1 MSRKIGVIL
10 SYVLMLLEVVSTLL
24 LTPFIIRTLGQAEF
38 GVYKLSIT
46 INAYLLLLDL
56 GVGNAI
62 TRYVAKYRVDGD
74 EEKQKQFLGVATV
87 FYCIIAAVALVIG
100 FVLIQL
106 FPTVFAK
113 GLSPSETALGQKLL
127 AITMV
132 NSAFTLGTVPFA
144 NVLIAYERFAA
155 SRGSSIIQIIFRMVF
170 TFLAVSMNMG
180 SVGIVTVNLITTVV
194 CRSFFVFYVTGKLK
208 LIPKFEGIKAG
219 FIKEI
224 VVYSSLI
231 LLQMVATQLNASVD
245 QVLIGS
251 LVTSS
256 AVILAVYGVGT
267 QIVQYF
273 QSIGTAFTG
282 VMMPGIVGMVERK
295 ASPKELLNEMV
306 RIGRIIFMVLML
318 IWSAFLI
325 NGREF
330 VILWAGA
337 ENSDAYIVALILMLA
352 YSLVLTESIGTQ
364 VLWALNQHKEQS
376 FLKIAIVLVN
386 IILTVFLIKWQPLIG
401 ATLGT
406 FISLIAGDIIVMNI
420 IFIKKIKINLLTYY
434 SGIFKGIL
442 PSALLSILC
451 GWLLSLVYSG
461 GVAATGVNLLL
472 MTAVYAAAMWL
483 FGMNGYETQLFGSL
497 PRKIIR
503 FKK

>member
-127 AITMV
+127 AITMF

-208 LIPKFEGIKAG
+208 LIPKFKGIKAG

-224 VVYSSLI
+224 IVYSSLI

-267 QIVQYF
+267 QIVQYY

-337 ENSDAYIVALILMLA
+337 ENSDAYIVALILMSA

-483 FGMNGYETQLFGSL
+483 FGMNGYEKQLFGSL
-497 PRKIIR
+497 LRKIIR

>member
-10 SYVLMLLEVVSTLL
+10 SYVLMLFEVISTLL

-62 TRYVAKYRVDGD
+62 TRYVSKYRVDGD
-74 EEKQKQFLGVATV
+74 EEKQRQFLGVATV
-87 FYCIIAAVALVIG
+87 FYFAIAVIALVIG
-100 FVLIQL
+100 FILIQI

-132 NSAFTLGTVPFA
+132 NSAVTLGTVPFA
-144 NVLIAYERFAA
+144 NVLIAYERFSV
-155 SRGSSIIQIIFRMVF
+155 SRGSSIIQIILRMAF
-170 TFLAVSMNMG
+170 TFLALSMNMG
-180 SVGIVTVNLITTVV
+180 SVGIVTVNLIATVL

-208 LIPKFEGIKAG
+208 LIPKFKGIKAG

-224 VVYSSLI
+224 VAYSSLI
-231 LLQMVATQLNASVD
+231 LLQMVATQLNSSVD

-251 LVTSS
+251 LVASS

-295 ASPKELLNEMV
+295 ASPKELLDEMV

-318 IWSAFLI
+318 IWSGFLI
-325 NGREF
+325 NGRQF

-337 ENSDAYIVALILMLA
+337 DNEDAYIVALILMSA
-352 YSLVLTESIGTQ
+352 YTLVLTESIGTQ
-364 VLWALNQHKEQS
+364 VLWALNRHKEQS

-386 IILTVFLIKWQPLIG
+386 IVLTVFLIKWQPLIG

-406 FISLIAGDIIVMNI
+406 FISLMAGDIIVMNY
-420 IFIKKIKINLLTYY
+420 IFVKKIKINLLSYY
-434 SGIFKGIL
+434 AGIFKGIV
-442 PSALLSILC
+442 PSAALAVLS

-461 GVAATGVNLLL
+461 SAAATGVNLLL
-472 MTAVYAAAMWL
+472 MVLVYAAAMWL
-483 FGMNGYETQLFGSL
+483 FGMNGYEKQLVGSL
-497 PRKIIR
+497 FRKIIR